1 MAEYRDIPDISK
13 QLEKNLK
20 RLPLILCEDISGSMT
35 SKCQLMNEQLYKF
48 FSIKSTEPEVSKR
61 TDIEII
67 KFNDEIFEPITSTLS
82 SYEFI
87 PFEFEDMSG
96 TTHLWGALDK
106 ALSTC
111 KKYFNNTSYWAPWI
125 LLYTDGF
132 DNDEPANLK
141 EEVKAKL
148 QAYEKENKIILF
160 ILGIGDKD
168 GNIEELNTS
177 ELNSISKRGS
187 KVVLYTLNQE
197 MDISCFF
204 QFMMKT
210 ITKTIS
216 GTEFF
221 VRNHDGTYALRIE
234 RIYEAYEESKKLRSI
249 F

>member
-1 MAEYRDIPDISK
+1 MAEYRDIPDMTK

-20 RLPLILCEDISGSMT
+20 RLPLVLCEDISGSMA
-35 SKCQLMNEQLYKF
+35 SKCELMNEQLYKF
-48 FSIKSTEPEVSKR
+48 FTMRSIEPEVSKR

-67 KFNDEIFEPITSTLS
+67 KFNDEICEPIISTLS
-82 SYEFI
+82 SYKFI
-87 PFEFEDMSG
+87 PFKFEDMSG

-106 ALSTC
+106 ALSSC
-111 KKYFNNTSYWAPWI
+111 EKYFNNTSYWAPWI

-148 QAYEKENKIILF
+148 QAYERENKIILF

-168 GNIEELNTS
+168 GNIEELNVK

-187 KVVLYTLNQE
+187 EVVLYTLNQE
-197 MDISCFF
+197 LDISCFF

-216 GTEFF
+216 GTEYF
-221 VRNHDGTYALRIE
+221 VRNHDGTYTLRIE
-234 RIYEAYEESKKLRSI
+234 RIYEAYEESKKLRNT